1 MKKRDGVK
9 MEKEIRLPGMKY
21 LERVIEELEFELW
34 KGKDDPCTS
43 WCVTYMFN
51 DSVESYLLLEDVT
64 ITGKY
69 EKEKEY
75 ISLRLVEEE
84 GRYGVVGQ
92 QEQNFFTIWFSKV
105 TLVAALYRYADIGHF
120 WVKGQEPL
128 RQLVYEIEIIKD
140 KKAYLGEWACTEKE
154 MQLLNLLDFAPFRSY
169 YCVPW
174 EKGDVF
180 DTRKNGFNA
189 YEDILQLLGKY
200 KLEKE
205 KLGGCNISTKCL
217 KKQLRLQKR
226 LLNRLKQLPTRK
238 REKEIF
244 RTLKTKKGCL
254 VYEILQQC
262 MVEASDVY
270 NQRSFGERAD
280 LFVDNYRKK
289 LVEKWIKQGW
299 VGKYPDFSRRKG
311 FYYEQMHV
319 EEELPFTTEQ
329 MTYQF
334 HCMVS
339 RCNRLKKV
347 NLRHYF
353 GTKDETLPL
362 HFGFFAGCGTG
373 KIYSYKIEMK

>member
-1 MKKRDGVK
+1 

-84 GRYGVVGQ
+84 RRYGVVGQ

-189 YEDILQLLGKY
+189 YEDMLQLLGKY

-217 KKQLRLQKR
+217 KKQLRLQKQ
-226 LLNRLKQLPTRK
+226 LLERLKQLPTRK

-254 VYEILQQC
+254 V
-262 MVEASDVY
+262 
-270 NQRSFGERAD
+270 
-280 LFVDNYRKK
+280 
-289 LVEKWIKQGW
+289 
-299 VGKYPDFSRRKG
+299 
-311 FYYEQMHV
+311 
-319 EEELPFTTEQ
+319 
-329 MTYQF
+329 
-334 HCMVS
+334 
-339 RCNRLKKV
+339 
-347 NLRHYF
+347 
-353 GTKDETLPL
+353 
-362 HFGFFAGCGTG
+362 
-373 KIYSYKIEMK
+373 

>member
-84 GRYGVVGQ
+84 RRYGVVGQ

-217 KKQLRLQKR
+217 
-226 LLNRLKQLPTRK
+226 
-238 REKEIF
+238 
-244 RTLKTKKGCL
+244 
-254 VYEILQQC
+254 
-262 MVEASDVY
+262 
-270 NQRSFGERAD
+270 
-280 LFVDNYRKK
+280 
-289 LVEKWIKQGW
+289 
-299 VGKYPDFSRRKG
+299 
-311 FYYEQMHV
+311 
-319 EEELPFTTEQ
+319 TTEQ